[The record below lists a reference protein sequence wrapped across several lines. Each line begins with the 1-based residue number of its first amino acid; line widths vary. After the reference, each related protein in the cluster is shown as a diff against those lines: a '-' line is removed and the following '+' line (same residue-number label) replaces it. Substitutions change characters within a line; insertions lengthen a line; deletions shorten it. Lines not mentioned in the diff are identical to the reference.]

1 MVTTKKIKQLLQNLS
16 IPEGTQPYYH
26 TFLAICFASEDPYSY
41 VTRLNSDLYPEVAK
55 CSNSSEQAVLLSIR
69 QAIAHAFQN
78 ANKGFLRSLL
88 KTPKNSPIAMCC
100 ETVFIIRCCEYL
112 EEHWSSTNIPL
123 VSANFAETFL
133 FFNLCSIIIY
143 TVIFFMY

>member
-41 VTRLNSDLYPEVAK
+41 VTRLNSHLYPEVAR
-55 CSNSSEQAVLLSIR
+55 CSNSSEQAVVLSLK
-69 QAIAHAFQN
+69 QTIAHAFQN
-78 ANKGFLRSLL
+78 ANKGFLRTLL
-88 KTPKNSPIAMCC
+88 KTPADQEISMCC
-100 ETVFIIRCCEYL
+100 EIVFIIRCCEYL

-123 VSANFAETFL
+123 VSANLAETLFYFL
-133 FFNLCSIIIY
+133 ICVPLLFIL
-143 TVIFFMY
+143 